1 MFRSVSDR
9 SLAMDILRQK
19 LNTKRPEI
27 VQVATSLF
35 AARGIDG
42 VSMRD
47 IAQAAGVREAAI
59 YRHFASK
66 EELTRE
72 IFLSWYGWY
81 CTELQ
86 RIVNGS
92 ASTLDQLRE
101 IVRHEFSA
109 AADYSHAF
117 IYFCENEARFVPA
130 LPAGVMS
137 ARRIFTAFI
146 NAGQA
151 RGEVRMASP
160 ELLADMIS
168 GALCTVALTWLR
180 TGRRKKLEAQLAEVV
195 EGCWRMIAA

>member
-1 MFRSVSDR
+1 CCFVSDC
-9 SLAMDILRQK
+9 SLTMDILRQK
-19 LNTKRPEI
+19 PNTKRPDI

-47 IAQAAGVREAAI
+47 IANAAGVREAAI

-66 EELTRE
+66 ETLTRD

-92 ASTLDQLRE
+92 ASTLEQLRE
-101 IVRHEFSA
+101 IIRHEFA
-109 AADYSHAF
+109 VVTNHSHAF
-117 IYFCENEARFVPA
+117 VYFCENEARFVPE
-130 LPAGVMS
+130 LPAGAMS

-146 NAGQA
+146 KAGQA
-151 RGEVRMASP
+151 RG
-160 ELLADMIS
+160 
-168 GALCTVALTWLR
+168 
-180 TGRRKKLEAQLAEVV
+180 
-195 EGCWRMIAA
+195 